1 MCQLFALNSNSPTA
15 VTFSFTGFSARGGRT
30 AHHADGF
37 GLAFHDGPRC
47 RLFIDDAPACDAP
60 LAHFLRQHPIRARTV
75 LAHIR
80 KATQG
85 RVALDNCHPFLREW
99 RGRHWTFCH
108 NGDLKGFE
116 PEFTGPF
123 QPVGDTDSERAF
135 CWLLQRLRDRLAPA
149 SGDNNSANY
158 NYNNSDSGPAT
169 VQWPVL
175 APLLAELAADVA
187 RHGPFN
193 FLLSD
198 GQALYAYGATRLHWL
213 SRQHPFSTAHLV
225 DSELS
230 LDLASVNSPNDR
242 MVLVA
247 TEPLTSNELWLP
259 FGAGELMVFAAGQ
272 AVWSSRPTAR
282 ALDGGG
288 HSTAIGD
295 RQHDLVCPA

>member
-1 MCQLFALNSNSPTA
+1 
-15 VTFSFTGFSARGGRT
+15 
-30 AHHADGF
+30 
-37 GLAFHDGPRC
+37 
-47 RLFIDDAPACDAP
+47 
-60 LAHFLRQHPIRARTV
+60 V

-108 NGDLKGFE
+108 NGDLKGFH

-123 QPVGDTDSERAF
+123 LPVGDTDSERAF
-135 CWLLQRLRDRLAPA
+135 CWLLQRLRERLALA
-149 SGDNNSANY
+149 TSSD
-158 NYNNSDSGPAT
+158 SDSGPAAT
-169 VQWPVL
+169 QWPVL
-175 APLLAELAADVA
+175 APLLGELAADVA
-187 RHGPFN
+187 RCGPFN

-247 TEPLTSNELWLP
+247 TEPLTSNEPWLP
-259 FGAGELMVFAAGQ
+259 FGTGELMVFAAGQ

-282 ALDGGG
+282 ALDGEERPAELDNTPR
-288 HSTAIGD
+288 H
-295 RQHDLVCPA
+295 LVCPA